1 MITLDGHNL
10 TTAELW
16 RVSVLQKP
24 CGLAEEARPLVRRSR
39 ELVESL
45 AAQPRA
51 IYGINT
57 GFGPL
62 SGFRVSNADQQQHQL
77 HLLHHLMV
85 GQGALFTEAETRAI
99 MLTRANALA
108 RGYSGIREEIIE
120 LLVAALNKGVR
131 PEIPSEGSVG
141 ASGDLVPL
149 AHMAGLLVGIGYAHV
164 NGQRLPAAEALQKVG
179 LAPVMLQ
186 CKEGLALVNGT
197 SVMTGLAALSAREA
211 EKQLHWLEFLTACL
225 FQVLDGEPE
234 VLCQQIHMARGF
246 RGQSLVARRISD
258 SLRTHPA
265 FAKRIDDHQ
274 WGSQAKPVEGGA
286 EIQDPYSLRCAP
298 QILGAFQEAH
308 WHVEEVITRELN
320 ASTDNP
326 LVFPDT
332 GMVIHGGNFYG
343 QQIAMVSDYER
354 MGLIKMALLAE
365 RQIERLVNWRYS
377 RGLPP
382 MLAGGAPGLNS
393 GLSGAQ
399 LLATS
404 LAAEARLLGTAASI
418 QTISTNANNQD
429 VVSMGCIAA
438 KMTRTALPLLWKIL
452 AIEAITVVQAAD
464 LRGRE
469 KVLGGDFKKLYELV
483 RAVSPKLE
491 NDRPLNEDIARVTA
505 LLQSEAAQAECLRP
519 ESKPDAN

>member
-1 MITLDGHNL
+1 MIALNGHTLSISE
-10 TTAELW
+10 AW
-16 RVSVLQKP
+16 RIAASHDS
-24 CGLAEEARPLVRRSR
+24 CALAEEARPLIRRSR

-62 SGFRVSNADQQQHQL
+62 SGFRISGEDLAQHQVN
-77 HLLHHLMV
+77 LLHHLTV
-85 GQGALFTEAETRAI
+85 GQGPLFSEAETRAI
-99 MLTRANALA
+99 MLARANTLA
-108 RGYSGIREEIIE
+108 RGFSGIREELIE
-120 LLVAALNKGVR
+120 LLLAALNKNVL

-149 AHMAGLLVGIGYAHV
+149 AHMAGLLVGSGFARFS
-164 NGQRLPAAEALQKVG
+164 GQRISAVDALKAIGRSPAVLRA
-179 LAPVMLQ
+179 
-186 CKEGLALVNGT
+186 KEGLALVNGT
-197 SVMTGLAALSAREA
+197 SVMTGLAALSAHESAKILRWSER
-211 EKQLHWLEFLTACL
+211 LTACL
-225 FQVLDGEPE
+225 FQVLGGEPE
-234 VLCQQIHMARGF
+234 VLCQQIHKARGF

-258 SLRTHPA
+258 SLRTHPD
-265 FAKRIDDHQ
+265 FARRIDDHQ
-274 WGSQAKPVEGGA
+274 WGSLPKPIEPGA

-332 GMVIHGGNFYG
+332 EMVIHGGNFYG
-343 QQIAMVSDYER
+343 QQIAMVSDYGR
-354 MGLIKMALLAE
+354 IGLIKVALLAE

-393 GLSGAQ
+393 GFSGAQ

-404 LAAEARLLGTAASI
+404 LAAELRLLGTAASI

-429 VVSMGCIAA
+429 VVSMGCTAA
-438 KMTRTALPLLWKIL
+438 KMTRTALPLAWKIL
-452 AIEAITVVQAAD
+452 AIEALALAQAAD
-464 LRGRE
+464 LRAP
-469 KVLGGDFKKLYELV
+469 KNVMGGDYQKLYDLV
-483 RAVSPKLE
+483 RQCSPKLE
-491 NDRPLNEDIARVTA
+491 NDRPLVDDIERVTA
-505 LLQSEAAQAECLRP
+505 LLQSDDTLKTLGLDTHD
-519 ESKPDAN
+519 ESD

>member
-1 MITLDGHNL
+1 MISLNGHQL
-10 TTAELW
+10 SVEELW
-16 RVSVLQKP
+16 KIASLKVS
-24 CGLAEEARPLVRRSR
+24 CGLAGEARPLIRRSR
-39 ELVESL
+39 ELVEKL

-62 SGFRVSNADQQQHQL
+62 SGFRVSNEDQKQHQL
-77 HLLHHLMV
+77 NLLHHLFV
-85 GQGALFTEAETRAI
+85 GQGALFSENETRAI
-99 MLTRANALA
+99 MLARVNALA
-108 RGYSGIREEIIE
+108 RGFSGIREELLE
-120 LLVAALNKGVR
+120 LLLAALNKNVL

-149 AHMAGLLVGIGYAHV
+149 AHMAGLLVGIGFARAD
-164 NGQRLPAAEALQKVG
+164 GERIPASEALKKIGRV
-179 LAPVMLQ
+179 PIELQ
-186 CKEGLALVNGT
+186 SKEGLALVNGT
-197 SVMTGLAALSAREA
+197 SVMTGLAALSSHEA
-211 EKQLHWLEFLTACL
+211 EKQLRWLELLTACL
-225 FQVLDGEPE
+225 FQVLNGEPE
-234 VLCQQIHMARGF
+234 VLCQQIHKARGF
-246 RGQSLVARRISD
+246 RGQSLVAQRISD
-258 SLRTHPA
+258 SLRTHPD

-274 WGSQAKPVEGGA
+274 WGTAAKAVDPGA

-298 QILGAFQEAH
+298 QTLGAFQEAH

-326 LVFPDT
+326 LIFPDT
-332 GMVIHGGNFYG
+332 EMVIHGGNFYG

-354 MGLIKMALLAE
+354 IGLIKMALLAE
-365 RQIERLVNWRYS
+365 RQLERLVNWRYS

-393 GLSGAQ
+393 GFSGAQ

-404 LAAEARLLGTAASI
+404 LAAEARLLGTPASI

-429 VVSMGCIAA
+429 VVSMGLHAA
-438 KMTRTALPLLWKIL
+438 KMTRAVLPLVWKIL
-452 AIEAITVVQAAD
+452 AIEALALAQAAD

-483 RAVSPKLE
+483 RGVSPKLE
-491 NDRPLNEDIARVTA
+491 NDRPLNEDIARVTE
-505 LLQSEAAQAECLRP
+505 LLQSEDAQKICLRP
-519 ESKPDAN
+519 QTDEN